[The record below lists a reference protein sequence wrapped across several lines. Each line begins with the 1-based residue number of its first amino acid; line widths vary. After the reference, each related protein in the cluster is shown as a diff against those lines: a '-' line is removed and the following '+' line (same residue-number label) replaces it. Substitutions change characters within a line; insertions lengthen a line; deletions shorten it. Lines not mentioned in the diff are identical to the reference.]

1 MSRVIDLQL
10 ERLRRA
16 VAQTSDPDE
25 AEVLGAMLELY
36 SQGYVE
42 IELRAGEMFFSNRR
56 APEGAEDEA
65 Q

>member
-16 VAQTSDPDE
+16 VKQASDPDE
-25 AEVLGAMLELY
+25 AEVLGVMLDLY
-36 SQGYVE
+36 TLGYVE

-56 APEGAEDEA
+56 GPARGEDEVW
-65 Q
+65 

>member
-16 VAQTSDPDE
+16 AEQASDPDE

-36 SQGYVE
+36 ELGYVD
-42 IELRAGEMFFSNRR
+42 IELRAGEMFFSNR
-56 APEGAEDEA
+56 APEGADDEA